1 MSHTLFFMSAK
12 DRLERELILRPVL
25 RRVLTFA
32 GLLVWIAVIAVGGF
46 MLGLRLAAPQAHQTA
61 LGQFQA
67 ELMVSSHGEVDLFV
81 PIVDWG
87 VRAPLFDAPFKLAVE
102 PRVIEREV
110 LLGAAGGDPK
120 IFAAAQSDFERAGR
134 QTIERG
140 FLWGLAG
147 VLLITAIGLMSIEQ
161 LGLGHRRLRL
171 ILAILPISLALVF
184 VAGSLIAAATSFD
197 VRRSADTSYYARGG
211 ELRRLLGIVGRTAS
225 ARQGYKNQIQRT
237 ITSYA
242 ALLGGLTRLPGAD
255 SEVRDEQRMLLL
267 SDLHGN
273 VSSLDAI
280 SELVPNGRKTNRW
293 PALITGDLANRG
305 DRGEI
310 EALRK
315 EVLKLAAQ
323 RSEVL
328 VVSGNHDSALMMSA
342 LAEIGVKVLGRRGR
356 LRPDGWDGDPIHE
369 VLGMTIA
376 AWDDPLEWKGPNPGD
391 QKRAFSY
398 TERPNGATE
407 QARDRESLDRWF
419 DSLPERPDLLM
430 IHDVSAAMHL
440 AAGLQARGSAERD
453 LLILTGHDHRQH
465 IERYGNILVLD
476 SGTAGAGGLL
486 GAGSTPVSFAEL
498 SFRPGKILPASAD
511 MINVE
516 PISGEAE
523 AQRIVPSSSKACRT
537 GYVNCHP

>member
-1 MSHTLFFMSAK
+1 MA
-12 DRLERELILRPVL
+12 RPVVIQ
-25 RRVLTFA
+25 RS
-32 GLLVWIAVIAVGGF
+32 LLPRSPISNK
-46 MLGLRLAAPQAHQTA
+46 RAA
-61 LGQFQA
+61 
-67 ELMVSSHGEVDLFV
+67 E
-81 PIVDWG
+81 
-87 VRAPLFDAPFKLAVE
+87 
-102 PRVIEREV
+102 
-110 LLGAAGGDPK
+110 
-120 IFAAAQSDFERAGR
+120 
-134 QTIERG
+134 TIERG

-147 VLLITAIGLMSIEQ
+147 VLLITAIRLMSIE
-161 LGLGHRRLRL
+161 LVGLGHRRLRL
-171 ILAILPISLALVF
+171 ILAISPISLTLVF
-184 VAGSLIAAATSFD
+184 VAGSLIAATTSFD

-237 ITSYA
+237 IASYA
-242 ALLGGLTRLPGAD
+242 ALLGGLTSLPGAD
-255 SEVRDEQRMLLL
+255 SEVRPEQRMLLL

-273 VSSLDAI
+273 VSSLEAI

-305 DRGEI
+305 DLGEI

-342 LAEIGVKVLGRRGR
+342 LAEIGVTVLGRRGR
-356 LRPDGWDGDPIHE
+356 LGPDGWDGDPIHE
-369 VLGMTIA
+369 VLGMTVA

-440 AAGLQARGSAERD
+440 AAGLQAREAPSGSCSSSRVM
-453 LLILTGHDHRQH
+453 T
-465 IERYGNILVLD
+465 
-476 SGTAGAGGLL
+476 T
-486 GAGSTPVSFAEL
+486 GSTSSATATSWSSTRAPPALAGFWERGQRPSALPSSL
-498 SFRPGKILPASAD
+498 SGLAKSCPQART

-523 AQRIVPSSSKACRT
+523 AQRIVPSSSKACRR
-537 GYVNCHP
+537 GYVSCHP